1 MNKTQKQRLQQ
12 LVRQGIIPNAKLQ
25 VLMRAIG
32 KSRLGVL
39 LTPDERNVMSVYL
52 DKLQNFV
59 LGDQAVFNRAR
70 TLNTQRSKYQTEEST
85 VEIDENVRIVDGPEE
100 EEKMRKTA
108 ETKAKRLSVRKRD
121 KYRMLSPEL
130 KKEKSKAGM
139 DEEVANFHEVYK
151 DKFDAALEYY
161 GVTNIRDLPEDKKA
175 EFFAVV
181 DEATKMAKKDHD
193 GDGKIE
199 TSTAEYLGSRDK
211 AIKKATKPSWDSK
224 QARANALNSLDK
236 KAQARQDMKKES
248 FEDNEKRREKARAD
262 MAADKYNKD
271 GSRKVVK
278 LKGFGPDAAKG
289 NMSNPAARAALMK
302 KEEAEIEEDMQ
313 VKQAIGIAS
322 DKRYKGGNMTG
333 AVNAI
338 EKMRKGLSD
347 HPQVKAVLKRQ
358 NEETERLDEYGNPAA
373 TPDRL
378 AMIRRAADRVQSG
391 AAAKDAEKRA
401 KADMKQKGAQ
411 KGMAPTKKDVE
422 EQVMAIRKVIKEGSA
437 KEKIEAYKELNQIIE
452 QFKTTGEL

>member
-373 TPDRL
+373 TPERL
-378 AMIRRAADRVQSG
+378 QMIRRAADRVQSG
-391 AAAKDAEKRA
+391 QAAKDAEKRA
-401 KADMKQKGAQ
+401 KRDMKQKGAQ
-411 KGMAPTKKDVE
+411 KGMAPLKKDVE
-422 EQVMAIRKVIKEGSA
+422 EEIQRLRKMIKEGTDKAESYRLLA
-437 KEKIEAYKELNQIIE
+437 KILN
-452 QFKTTGEL
+452 KT

>member
-108 ETKAKRLSVRKRD
+108 ENKARRLSVRKRD

-151 DKFDAALEYY
+151 ERFDAALEYY

-181 DEATKMAKKDHD
+181 DEATKMDPVGQEDDDIDND
-193 GDGKIE
+193 GD
-199 TSTAEYLGSRDK
+199 SDSSDAYLKKRRK
-211 AIKKATKPSWDSK
+211 AINKA
-224 QARANALNSLDK
+224 
-236 KAQARQDMKKES
+236 
-248 FEDNEKRREKARAD
+248 
-262 MAADKYNKD
+262 
-271 GSRKVVK
+271 
-278 LKGFGPDAAKG
+278 
-289 NMSNPAARAALMK
+289 MK
-302 KEEAEIEEDMQ
+302 KEEVEQVDELKKSTLSSYIQKAADPAKKKSNVNLASKAAYKLAKADPSDMSSSPGDKEDQKAYMRSKGIQTAAKKLAKEEAEQ
-313 VKQAIGIAS
+313 
-322 DKRYKGGNMTG
+322 
-333 AVNAI
+333 
-338 EKMRKGLSD
+338 
-347 HPQVKAVLKRQ
+347 
-358 NEETERLDEYGNPAA
+358 LDEYGNPAA
-373 TPDRL
+373 TPERL
-378 AMIRRAADRVQSG
+378 QMIRRAAERVQSG
-391 AAAKDAEKRA
+391 QAAKDAEKRA
-401 KADMKQKGAQ
+401 KRDMKQKGAQ
-411 KGMAPTKKDVE
+411 KGMAPLKKDVE
-422 EQVMAIRKVIKEGSA
+422 EEIQRLRKMIKEGTDKAESYRLLA
-437 KEKIEAYKELNQIIE
+437 KILNKTENSGE
-452 QFKTTGEL
+452 Q

>member
-108 ETKAKRLSVRKRD
+108 ENKARRLSVRKRD

-151 DKFDAALEYY
+151 DRFDAALEYY

-181 DEATKMAKKDHD
+181 DEATKMDPVGQEDDDIDND
-193 GDGKIE
+193 GD
-199 TSTAEYLGSRDK
+199 SDSSDAYLKKRRK
-211 AIKKATKPSWDSK
+211 AIAKA
-224 QARANALNSLDK
+224 
-236 KAQARQDMKKES
+236 
-248 FEDNEKRREKARAD
+248 
-262 MAADKYNKD
+262 
-271 GSRKVVK
+271 
-278 LKGFGPDAAKG
+278 
-289 NMSNPAARAALMK
+289 MK
-302 KEEAEIEEDMQ
+302 KEEVEQVDELKKSTLSSYIQKAADPAKKKSNVNLASKAAYKLAKADPSDMSSSPGDKEDQKAYMRSKGIQTAAKKLAKEEAEQ
-313 VKQAIGIAS
+313 
-322 DKRYKGGNMTG
+322 
-333 AVNAI
+333 
-338 EKMRKGLSD
+338 
-347 HPQVKAVLKRQ
+347 
-358 NEETERLDEYGNPAA
+358 LDEYGNPAA
-373 TPDRL
+373 TPERL
-378 AMIRRAADRVQSG
+378 QMIRRAAERVQSG
-391 AAAKDAEKRA
+391 QAAKDAEKRA
-401 KADMKQKGAQ
+401 KRDMKQKGAQ
-411 KGMAPTKKDVE
+411 KGMAPLKKDVE
-422 EQVMAIRKVIKEGSA
+422 EEIQRLRKMIKEGTDKAESYRLLA
-437 KEKIEAYKELNQIIE
+437 KILNKTENLGE
-452 QFKTTGEL
+452 Q

>member
-39 LTPDERNVMSVYL
+39 LTPDERNVMSTYL

-108 ETKAKRLSVRKRD
+108 ENKAKRLSVRKRD

-151 DKFDAALEYY
+151 DRFDAALEYY

-181 DEATKMAKKDHD
+181 DEATKMDPVGQEDDDVDND
-193 GDGKIE
+193 GD
-199 TSTAEYLGSRDK
+199 SDSSDAYLKKRRK
-211 AIKKATKPSWDSK
+211 AIAKA
-224 QARANALNSLDK
+224 
-236 KAQARQDMKKES
+236 
-248 FEDNEKRREKARAD
+248 
-262 MAADKYNKD
+262 
-271 GSRKVVK
+271 
-278 LKGFGPDAAKG
+278 
-289 NMSNPAARAALMK
+289 MK
-302 KEEAEIEEDMQ
+302 KEEYTNDHYKQGLQAK
-313 VKQAIGIAS
+313 VKS
-322 DKRYKGGNMTG
+322 TG
-333 AVNAI
+333 ATGRVVARHSKDGEIHYTLNHGGGKMSKHPGSNLTTHKEEVEQVDELKKSTLSSYIQKAADPAKKKSNVNLASKAAYKLAKSDPSDMSSTAGDK
-338 EKMRKGLSD
+338 EDQKAYMRSKGIQTAAKKLA
-347 HPQVKAVLKRQ
+347 K
-358 NEETERLDEYGNPAA
+358 EETEQLDEYGNPAA
-373 TPDRL
+373 TPERL
-378 AMIRRAADRVQSG
+378 QMIRRAAERVQSG
-391 AAAKDAEKRA
+391 QAAKDAEKRA
-401 KADMKQKGAQ
+401 KRDMRQKGAQ
-411 KGMAPTKKDVE
+411 KGMAPLKKDVE
-422 EQVMAIRKVIKEGSA
+422 EEIQRLRKMIKEGTDKAESYRLLA
-437 KEKIEAYKELNQIIE
+437 KILNKTENSGE
-452 QFKTTGEL
+452 Q

>member
-39 LTPDERNVMSVYL
+39 LTPDERNVMSTYL

-108 ETKAKRLSVRKRD
+108 ENKAKRLSVRKRD
-121 KYRMLSPEL
+121 KFRMLSPEL

-151 DKFDAALEYY
+151 DRFDAALEYY

-181 DEATKMAKKDHD
+181 DEATKMDPVGQEDDDIDND
-193 GDGKIE
+193 GD
-199 TSTAEYLGSRDK
+199 SDSSDAYLKKRRK
-211 AIKKATKPSWDSK
+211 AIAKA
-224 QARANALNSLDK
+224 
-236 KAQARQDMKKES
+236 
-248 FEDNEKRREKARAD
+248 
-262 MAADKYNKD
+262 
-271 GSRKVVK
+271 
-278 LKGFGPDAAKG
+278 
-289 NMSNPAARAALMK
+289 MK
-302 KEEAEIEEDMQ
+302 KEEVEVEEGRMVPGFMGADGKPTSKPTKKDYGANKEYQAMKKKGVAPKVKEEVEQVDELKKSTLSSYIQKAADPAKKKSNVNLASKAAYKLAKSDPSDMSSTAGDKEDQ
-313 VKQAIGIAS
+313 KAYMRSKGIQTAA
-322 DKRYKGGNMTG
+322 KKLAR
-333 AVNAI
+333 
-338 EKMRKGLSD
+338 
-347 HPQVKAVLKRQ
+347 
-358 NEETERLDEYGNPAA
+358 EETEQLDEYGNPAA
-373 TPDRL
+373 TPERL
-378 AMIRRAADRVQSG
+378 QMIRRAAERVQSG
-391 AAAKDAEKRA
+391 QAAKEAEKRA
-401 KADMKQKGAQ
+401 KRDMRQKGAQ
-411 KGMAPTKKDVE
+411 KGMAPLKKDVE
-422 EQVMAIRKVIKEGSA
+422 EEIQRLRKMIKEGTDKAESYRLLA
-437 KEKIEAYKELNQIIE
+437 KILNKTENSGE
-452 QFKTTGEL
+452 Q

>member
-39 LTPDERNVMSVYL
+39 LTPDERNVMTTYL

-108 ETKAKRLSVRKRD
+108 ENKAKRLSVRKRD
-121 KYRMLSPEL
+121 KFRMLSPEL

-151 DKFDAALEYY
+151 DRFDAALEYY

-181 DEATKMAKKDHD
+181 DEATKMDPVGQEDDDIDND
-193 GDGKIE
+193 GD
-199 TSTAEYLGSRDK
+199 SDSSDAYLKKRRK
-211 AIKKATKPSWDSK
+211 AINKA
-224 QARANALNSLDK
+224 
-236 KAQARQDMKKES
+236 
-248 FEDNEKRREKARAD
+248 
-262 MAADKYNKD
+262 
-271 GSRKVVK
+271 
-278 LKGFGPDAAKG
+278 
-289 NMSNPAARAALMK
+289 MK
-302 KEEAEIEEDMQ
+302 KEEVEQVDELKKSTLSSYIQKAADPAKKKSNVNLASKAAYKLAKADPSDMSSSPGDKEDQKAYMRSKGIQTAAKKLAKEEAEQ
-313 VKQAIGIAS
+313 
-322 DKRYKGGNMTG
+322 
-333 AVNAI
+333 
-338 EKMRKGLSD
+338 
-347 HPQVKAVLKRQ
+347 
-358 NEETERLDEYGNPAA
+358 LDEYGNPAA
-373 TPDRL
+373 TPERL
-378 AMIRRAADRVQSG
+378 QMIRRAAERVQSG
-391 AAAKDAEKRA
+391 QAAKDAEKRA
-401 KADMKQKGAQ
+401 KRDMKQKGAQ
-411 KGMAPTKKDVE
+411 KGMAPLKKDVE
-422 EQVMAIRKVIKEGSA
+422 EEIQRLRKMIKEGTDKAESYRLLA
-437 KEKIEAYKELNQIIE
+437 KILNKTENSGE
-452 QFKTTGEL
+452 Q

>member
-108 ETKAKRLSVRKRD
+108 ENKAKRLSVRKRD
-121 KYRMLSPEL
+121 KFRMLSPEL
-130 KKEKSKAGM
+130 KKEKMKAGM

-151 DKFDAALEYY
+151 DRFDAALEYY

-181 DEATKMAKKDHD
+181 DEATKMDPVGQEDDDIDND
-193 GDGKIE
+193 GD
-199 TSTAEYLGSRDK
+199 SDSSDAYLKKRRK
-211 AIKKATKPSWDSK
+211 AIAKA
-224 QARANALNSLDK
+224 
-236 KAQARQDMKKES
+236 
-248 FEDNEKRREKARAD
+248 
-262 MAADKYNKD
+262 
-271 GSRKVVK
+271 
-278 LKGFGPDAAKG
+278 
-289 NMSNPAARAALMK
+289 MK
-302 KEEAEIEEDMQ
+302 KEEVEQVDELKKSTLSSYIQKAADPAKKKSNVNLASKAAYKLAKADPSDMSSSPGDKEDQKAYMRSKGIQTAAKKLAKEEAEQ
-313 VKQAIGIAS
+313 
-322 DKRYKGGNMTG
+322 
-333 AVNAI
+333 
-338 EKMRKGLSD
+338 
-347 HPQVKAVLKRQ
+347 
-358 NEETERLDEYGNPAA
+358 LDEYGNPAA
-373 TPDRL
+373 TPERL
-378 AMIRRAADRVQSG
+378 QMIRRAAERVQSG
-391 AAAKDAEKRA
+391 QAAKDAEKRA
-401 KADMKQKGAQ
+401 KRDMRQKGAQ
-411 KGMAPTKKDVE
+411 KGMAPLKKDVE
-422 EQVMAIRKVIKEGSA
+422 EEIQRLRKMIKEGTDKAESYRLLA
-437 KEKIEAYKELNQIIE
+437 KILNKTENSGE
-452 QFKTTGEL
+452 Q

>member
-39 LTPDERNVMSVYL
+39 LTPDERNVMSTYL

-108 ETKAKRLSVRKRD
+108 ENKAKRLSVRKRD
-121 KYRMLSPEL
+121 KYRMLTPEL

-151 DKFDAALEYY
+151 DRFDAALEYY

-181 DEATKMAKKDHD
+181 DEATKMDPVGQEDDDVDND
-193 GDGKIE
+193 GD
-199 TSTAEYLGSRDK
+199 SDSSDAYLKKRRK
-211 AIKKATKPSWDSK
+211 AINKA
-224 QARANALNSLDK
+224 
-236 KAQARQDMKKES
+236 
-248 FEDNEKRREKARAD
+248 
-262 MAADKYNKD
+262 
-271 GSRKVVK
+271 
-278 LKGFGPDAAKG
+278 
-289 NMSNPAARAALMK
+289 MK
-302 KEEAEIEEDMQ
+302 KEEVEQVDELNKSTLSSYIQKAADPAKKKSNVNLASKAAYKLAKADPSDMSSSPGDKEDQKAYMRSKGIQTAAKKLAKEEAEQ
-313 VKQAIGIAS
+313 
-322 DKRYKGGNMTG
+322 
-333 AVNAI
+333 
-338 EKMRKGLSD
+338 
-347 HPQVKAVLKRQ
+347 
-358 NEETERLDEYGNPAA
+358 LDEYGNPAA
-373 TPDRL
+373 TPERL
-378 AMIRRAADRVQSG
+378 QMIRRAAERVQSG
-391 AAAKDAEKRA
+391 QAAKDAEKRA
-401 KADMKQKGAQ
+401 KRDMKQKGAQ
-411 KGMAPTKKDVE
+411 KGMAPLKKDVE
-422 EQVMAIRKVIKEGSA
+422 EEIQRLRKMIKEGTDKAESYRLLA
-437 KEKIEAYKELNQIIE
+437 KILNKTENSGE
-452 QFKTTGEL
+452 Q

>member
-108 ETKAKRLSVRKRD
+108 ENKAKRLSVRKRD

-151 DKFDAALEYY
+151 DRFDAALEYY

-181 DEATKMAKKDHD
+181 DEATKMDPVGQEDDDIDND
-193 GDGKIE
+193 GD
-199 TSTAEYLGSRDK
+199 SDSSDAYLKKRRK
-211 AIKKATKPSWDSK
+211 AINKA
-224 QARANALNSLDK
+224 
-236 KAQARQDMKKES
+236 
-248 FEDNEKRREKARAD
+248 
-262 MAADKYNKD
+262 
-271 GSRKVVK
+271 
-278 LKGFGPDAAKG
+278 
-289 NMSNPAARAALMK
+289 MK
-302 KEEAEIEEDMQ
+302 KEEVEQVDELKKSTLSSYIQKAADPAKKKSNVNLASKAAYKLAKADPSDMSSSPGDKEDQKAYMRSKGIQTAAKKLAKEEAEQ
-313 VKQAIGIAS
+313 
-322 DKRYKGGNMTG
+322 
-333 AVNAI
+333 
-338 EKMRKGLSD
+338 
-347 HPQVKAVLKRQ
+347 
-358 NEETERLDEYGNPAA
+358 LDEYGNPAA
-373 TPDRL
+373 TPERL
-378 AMIRRAADRVQSG
+378 QMIRRAAERVQSG
-391 AAAKDAEKRA
+391 QAAKDAEKRA
-401 KADMKQKGAQ
+401 KRDMKQKGAQ
-411 KGMAPTKKDVE
+411 KGMAPLKKDVE
-422 EQVMAIRKVIKEGSA
+422 EEIQRLRKMIKEGTDKAESYRLLA
-437 KEKIEAYKELNQIIE
+437 KILNKTENSGE
-452 QFKTTGEL
+452 Q

>member
-262 MAADKYNKD
+262 MAAGKYNKD
-271 GSRKVVK
+271 GSRKVV
-278 LKGFGPDAAKG
+278 
-289 NMSNPAARAALMK
+289 MK
-302 KEEAEIEEDMQ
+302 KEEVEIEEDMQ

>member
-39 LTPDERNVMSVYL
+39 LTPDERNVMTTYL

-108 ETKAKRLSVRKRD
+108 ENKAKRLSVRKRD

-151 DKFDAALEYY
+151 DRFDAALEYY

-181 DEATKMAKKDHD
+181 DEATKMDPVGQEDDDIDND
-193 GDGKIE
+193 GD
-199 TSTAEYLGSRDK
+199 SDSSDAYLKKRRK
-211 AIKKATKPSWDSK
+211 AINKA
-224 QARANALNSLDK
+224 
-236 KAQARQDMKKES
+236 
-248 FEDNEKRREKARAD
+248 
-262 MAADKYNKD
+262 
-271 GSRKVVK
+271 
-278 LKGFGPDAAKG
+278 
-289 NMSNPAARAALMK
+289 MK
-302 KEEAEIEEDMQ
+302 KEEVEQVDELKKSTLSSYIQKAADPAKKKSNVNLASKAAYKLAKADPSDMSSSPGDKEDQKAYMRSKGIQTAAKKLAKEEAEQ
-313 VKQAIGIAS
+313 
-322 DKRYKGGNMTG
+322 
-333 AVNAI
+333 
-338 EKMRKGLSD
+338 
-347 HPQVKAVLKRQ
+347 
-358 NEETERLDEYGNPAA
+358 LDEYGNPAA
-373 TPDRL
+373 TPERL
-378 AMIRRAADRVQSG
+378 QMIRRAAERVQSG
-391 AAAKDAEKRA
+391 QAAKDAEKRA
-401 KADMKQKGAQ
+401 KRDMKQKGAQ
-411 KGMAPTKKDVE
+411 KGMAPLKKDVE
-422 EQVMAIRKVIKEGSA
+422 EEIQRLRKMIKEGTDKAESYRLLA
-437 KEKIEAYKELNQIIE
+437 KILNKTENLGE
-452 QFKTTGEL
+452 Q

>member
-39 LTPDERNVMSVYL
+39 LTPDERNVMSTYL

-108 ETKAKRLSVRKRD
+108 ENKAKRLSVRKRD
-121 KYRMLSPEL
+121 KYRMLTPEL

-151 DKFDAALEYY
+151 DRFDAALEYY

-181 DEATKMAKKDHD
+181 DEATKMDPVGQEDDDVDND
-193 GDGKIE
+193 GD
-199 TSTAEYLGSRDK
+199 SDSSDAYLKKRRK
-211 AIKKATKPSWDSK
+211 AIAKA
-224 QARANALNSLDK
+224 
-236 KAQARQDMKKES
+236 
-248 FEDNEKRREKARAD
+248 
-262 MAADKYNKD
+262 
-271 GSRKVVK
+271 
-278 LKGFGPDAAKG
+278 
-289 NMSNPAARAALMK
+289 MK
-302 KEEAEIEEDMQ
+302 KEEVEQVDELKKSTLSSYIQKAADPAKKKSNVNLASKAAYKLAKADPSDMSSSPGDKEDQKAYMRSKGIQTAAKKLAKEEAEQ
-313 VKQAIGIAS
+313 
-322 DKRYKGGNMTG
+322 
-333 AVNAI
+333 
-338 EKMRKGLSD
+338 
-347 HPQVKAVLKRQ
+347 
-358 NEETERLDEYGNPAA
+358 LDEYGNPAA
-373 TPDRL
+373 TPERL
-378 AMIRRAADRVQSG
+378 QMIRRAAERVQSG
-391 AAAKDAEKRA
+391 QAAKDAEKRA
-401 KADMKQKGAQ
+401 KRDMRQKGAQ
-411 KGMAPTKKDVE
+411 KGMAPLKKDVE
-422 EQVMAIRKVIKEGSA
+422 EEIQRLRKMIKEGTDKAESYRLLA
-437 KEKIEAYKELNQIIE
+437 KILNKTENSGE
-452 QFKTTGEL
+452 Q

>member
-100 EEKMRKTA
+100 EENMRKTA
-108 ETKAKRLSVRKRD
+108 ENKAKRLSIRKRD
-121 KYRMLSPEL
+121 KYRLLTPEL

-151 DKFDAALEYY
+151 DRFDAALEYY

-181 DEATKMAKKDHD
+181 DEATKMDPVGQEDDDVDNDGDSDSSDAYLKKRRKAINKAVKKEEVEQVDELNKSTLSSYIQKAADPAKKKSNVNLASKAAYKLSKADPSD
-193 GDGKIE
+193 MSSSPGDKE
-199 TSTAEYLGSRDK
+199 DQK
-211 AIKKATKPSWDSK
+211 AYMRSK
-224 QARANALNSLDK
+224 GIQT
-236 KAQARQDMKKES
+236 
-248 FEDNEKRREKARAD
+248 
-262 MAADKYNKD
+262 
-271 GSRKVVK
+271 
-278 LKGFGPDAAKG
+278 AAKKL
-289 NMSNPAARAALMK
+289 A
-302 KEEAEIEEDMQ
+302 KEEAEQ
-313 VKQAIGIAS
+313 
-322 DKRYKGGNMTG
+322 
-333 AVNAI
+333 
-338 EKMRKGLSD
+338 
-347 HPQVKAVLKRQ
+347 
-358 NEETERLDEYGNPAA
+358 LDEYGNPAA
-373 TPDRL
+373 TPERL
-378 AMIRRAADRVQSG
+378 QIIRRAADRVQSG
-391 AAAKDAEKRA
+391 QAAKDAEKRA
-401 KADMKQKGAQ
+401 KRDMKQKGAQ
-411 KGMAPTKKDVE
+411 KGMAPLKKDVE
-422 EQVMAIRKVIKEGSA
+422 EEIQRLRKMIKEGTDKAESYRLLA
-437 KEKIEAYKELNQIIE
+437 KILNKTENSGE
-452 QFKTTGEL
+452 Q

>member
-39 LTPDERNVMSVYL
+39 LTPDERNVMSTYL

-108 ETKAKRLSVRKRD
+108 ENKAKRLSVRKRD

-151 DKFDAALEYY
+151 DRFDAALEYY

-181 DEATKMAKKDHD
+181 DEATKMDPVGQEDDDIDND
-193 GDGKIE
+193 GD
-199 TSTAEYLGSRDK
+199 SDSSDAYLKKRRK
-211 AIKKATKPSWDSK
+211 AIAKA
-224 QARANALNSLDK
+224 
-236 KAQARQDMKKES
+236 
-248 FEDNEKRREKARAD
+248 
-262 MAADKYNKD
+262 
-271 GSRKVVK
+271 
-278 LKGFGPDAAKG
+278 
-289 NMSNPAARAALMK
+289 MK
-302 KEEAEIEEDMQ
+302 KEEVEQVDELNKSTLSSYIQKAADPAKKKSNVNLASKAAYKLAKSDPSDMSSTAGDKEDQKAYMRSKGIQTAAKKLAKEEAEQ
-313 VKQAIGIAS
+313 
-322 DKRYKGGNMTG
+322 
-333 AVNAI
+333 
-338 EKMRKGLSD
+338 
-347 HPQVKAVLKRQ
+347 
-358 NEETERLDEYGNPAA
+358 LDEYGNPAA
-373 TPDRL
+373 TPERL
-378 AMIRRAADRVQSG
+378 QMIRRAAERVQSG
-391 AAAKDAEKRA
+391 QAAKDAEKRA
-401 KADMKQKGAQ
+401 KRDMRQKGAQ
-411 KGMAPTKKDVE
+411 KGMAPLKKDVE
-422 EQVMAIRKVIKEGSA
+422 EEIQRLRKMIKEGTDKAESYRLLA
-437 KEKIEAYKELNQIIE
+437 KILNKTENSGE
-452 QFKTTGEL
+452 Q

>member
-39 LTPDERNVMSVYL
+39 LTPDERNVMTTYL

-108 ETKAKRLSVRKRD
+108 ENKARRLSVRKRD

-151 DKFDAALEYY
+151 DRFDAALEYY

-181 DEATKMAKKDHD
+181 DEATKMDPVGQEDDDIDND
-193 GDGKIE
+193 GD
-199 TSTAEYLGSRDK
+199 SDSSDAYLKKRRK
-211 AIKKATKPSWDSK
+211 AINKA
-224 QARANALNSLDK
+224 
-236 KAQARQDMKKES
+236 
-248 FEDNEKRREKARAD
+248 
-262 MAADKYNKD
+262 
-271 GSRKVVK
+271 
-278 LKGFGPDAAKG
+278 
-289 NMSNPAARAALMK
+289 MK
-302 KEEAEIEEDMQ
+302 KEEVEQVDELKKSTLSSYIQKAADPAKKKSNVNLASKAAYKLAKADPSDMSSSPGDKEDQKAYMRSKGIQTAAKKLAKEEAEQ
-313 VKQAIGIAS
+313 
-322 DKRYKGGNMTG
+322 
-333 AVNAI
+333 
-338 EKMRKGLSD
+338 
-347 HPQVKAVLKRQ
+347 
-358 NEETERLDEYGNPAA
+358 LDEYGNPAA
-373 TPDRL
+373 TPERL
-378 AMIRRAADRVQSG
+378 QMIRRAAERVQSG
-391 AAAKDAEKRA
+391 QAAKDAEKRA
-401 KADMKQKGAQ
+401 KRDMKQKGAQ
-411 KGMAPTKKDVE
+411 KGMAPLKKDVE
-422 EQVMAIRKVIKEGSA
+422 EEIQRLRKMIKEGTDKAESYRLLA
-437 KEKIEAYKELNQIIE
+437 KILNKTENLGE
-452 QFKTTGEL
+452 Q

>member
-39 LTPDERNVMSVYL
+39 LTPDERNVMTTYL

-108 ETKAKRLSVRKRD
+108 ENKAKRLSVRKRD
-121 KYRMLSPEL
+121 KFRMLSPEL

-151 DKFDAALEYY
+151 ERFDAALEYY

-181 DEATKMAKKDHD
+181 DEATKMDPVGQEDDDIDND
-193 GDGKIE
+193 GD
-199 TSTAEYLGSRDK
+199 SDSSDAYLKKRRK
-211 AIKKATKPSWDSK
+211 AINKA
-224 QARANALNSLDK
+224 
-236 KAQARQDMKKES
+236 
-248 FEDNEKRREKARAD
+248 
-262 MAADKYNKD
+262 
-271 GSRKVVK
+271 
-278 LKGFGPDAAKG
+278 
-289 NMSNPAARAALMK
+289 MK
-302 KEEAEIEEDMQ
+302 KEEVEQVDELKKSTLSSYIQKAADPAKKKSNVNLASKAAYKLAKADPSDMSSSPGDKEDQKAYMRSKGIQTAAKKLAKEEAEQ
-313 VKQAIGIAS
+313 
-322 DKRYKGGNMTG
+322 
-333 AVNAI
+333 
-338 EKMRKGLSD
+338 
-347 HPQVKAVLKRQ
+347 
-358 NEETERLDEYGNPAA
+358 LDEYGNPAA
-373 TPDRL
+373 TPERL
-378 AMIRRAADRVQSG
+378 QMIRRAAERVQSG
-391 AAAKDAEKRA
+391 QAAKDAEKRA
-401 KADMKQKGAQ
+401 KRDMKQKGAQ
-411 KGMAPTKKDVE
+411 KGMAPLKKDVE
-422 EQVMAIRKVIKEGSA
+422 EEIQRLRKMIKEGTDKAESYRLLA
-437 KEKIEAYKELNQIIE
+437 KILNKTENSGE
-452 QFKTTGEL
+452 Q

>member
-108 ETKAKRLSVRKRD
+108 ENKARRLSVRKRD

-151 DKFDAALEYY
+151 ERFDAALEYY

-181 DEATKMAKKDHD
+181 DEATKMDPVGQEDDDIDND
-193 GDGKIE
+193 GD
-199 TSTAEYLGSRDK
+199 SDSSDAYLKKRRK
-211 AIKKATKPSWDSK
+211 AINKA
-224 QARANALNSLDK
+224 
-236 KAQARQDMKKES
+236 
-248 FEDNEKRREKARAD
+248 
-262 MAADKYNKD
+262 
-271 GSRKVVK
+271 
-278 LKGFGPDAAKG
+278 
-289 NMSNPAARAALMK
+289 MK
-302 KEEAEIEEDMQ
+302 KEEVEQVDELKKSTLSSYIQKAADPAKKKSNVNLASKAAYKLAKADPSDMSSSPGDKEDQKAYMRSKGIQTAAKKLAKEEAEQ
-313 VKQAIGIAS
+313 
-322 DKRYKGGNMTG
+322 
-333 AVNAI
+333 
-338 EKMRKGLSD
+338 
-347 HPQVKAVLKRQ
+347 
-358 NEETERLDEYGNPAA
+358 LDEYGNPAA
-373 TPDRL
+373 TPERL
-378 AMIRRAADRVQSG
+378 QMIRRAAERVQSG
-391 AAAKDAEKRA
+391 QAAKDAEKRA
-401 KADMKQKGAQ
+401 KRDMKQKGAQ
-411 KGMAPTKKDVE
+411 KGMAPLKKDVE
-422 EQVMAIRKVIKEGSA
+422 EEIQRLRKMIKEGTDKAESYRLLA
-437 KEKIEAYKELNQIIE
+437 KILNKTENLGE
-452 QFKTTGEL
+452 Q